1 MWSSKF
7 DDFSQQFIWHW
18 LHSGGNLF
26 LEKNQTQA
34 LALTTQASDY
44 EYVAG
49 TDCDE
54 FGDLHP
60 HVRHLS
66 DRIPT
71 NALGRSFQAR
81 ITAVQ
86 HFRLPGAS
94 HRTGLLHSKP
104 SHVRPHAKMAPLE
117 TLQSGR
123 VPNI

>member
-7 DDFSQQFIWHW
+7 DEFSQQFIWHW

-34 LALTTQASDY
+34 LALTTKASDY

-49 TDCDE
+49 TDCDK

-60 HVRHLS
+60 HVRHLP
-66 DRIPT
+66 DWIPT
-71 NALGRSFQAR
+71 NALGWSFQAR
-81 ITAVQ
+81 IAAVQ

-94 HRTGLLHSKP
+94 HRTGLLLSKP
-104 SHVRPHAKMAPLE
+104 SHVRPHAEMAPLE

>member
-18 LHSGGNLF
+18 LHSGGSLR

-49 TDCDE
+49 TYCDE

-60 HVRHLS
+60 HVRHLA
-66 DRIPT
+66 DWIPS

-81 ITAVQ
+81 ITAVH

-94 HRTGLLHSKP
+94 HRTSLLLSKP
-104 SHVRPHAKMAPLE
+104 SHVCPHAEVASLE
-117 TLQSGR
+117 TLQLGR